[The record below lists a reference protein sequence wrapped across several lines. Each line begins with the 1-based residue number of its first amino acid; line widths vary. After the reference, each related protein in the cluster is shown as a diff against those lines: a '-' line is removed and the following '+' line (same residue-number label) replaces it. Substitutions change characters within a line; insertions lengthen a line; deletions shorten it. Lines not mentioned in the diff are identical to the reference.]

1 MSVSKS
7 QKVSF
12 DKRLKNQILKN
23 WSKVPS
29 SQLLPRYIRDIC
41 EKRNIGTEKQLGKIG
56 EPLKKYQIRKSDNT
70 VETMKYVNKLRLPD
84 VLIDIIKDYLYCT
97 QDMILH
103 KHLQSSVNSS
113 ITHDIYKEGEYM
125 VGKKDNHIYEYQIRN
140 YIEGPLRYDNGI
152 RIRWSHCLIMYI
164 CSQCGNYTNDDFY
177 EDPYCSRNLLCICEN
192 HPYNQIQ
199 NEYQTF
205 YTRNITNSEM
215 KLKY

>member
-1 MSVSKS
+1 MAIKSKIAI
-7 QKVSF
+7 KGY
-12 DKRLKNQILKN
+12 KTIELKDCQMIKPNSIFNQWKYNIGK
-23 WSKVPS
+23 KKI
-29 SQLLPRYIRDIC
+29 YIKDGYSNYKIV
-41 EKRNIGTEKQLGKIG
+41 RNINTE
-56 EPLKKYQIRKSDNT
+56 LKLIFI
-70 VETMKYVNKLRLPD
+70 NKLKLPD

-113 ITHDIYKEGEYM
+113 ITNDIYKEGEYM

-164 CSQCGNYTNDDFY
+164 CSQCGNYTNDEFY
-177 EDPYCSRNLLCICEN
+177 EDPYCSRNLLCNCEN
-192 HPYNQIQ
+192 HPYHQIQ
-199 NEYQTF
+199 NEYQNF

>member
-1 MSVSKS
+1 MAIKSKIAI
-7 QKVSF
+7 KGY
-12 DKRLKNQILKN
+12 KTIELKDCQMIKPNSIFNQWKYNIGK
-23 WSKVPS
+23 KKI
-29 SQLLPRYIRDIC
+29 YIKDGYSNYKIV
-41 EKRNIGTEKQLGKIG
+41 RNINTE
-56 EPLKKYQIRKSDNT
+56 LKLIFI
-70 VETMKYVNKLRLPD
+70 NKLKLPD

-113 ITHDIYKEGEYM
+113 ITNDIYKEGEYM

-164 CSQCGNYTNDDFY
+164 CSQCGNYTNDEFY
-177 EDPYCSRNLLCICEN
+177 EDPYCSRNLLCKCEN

-199 NEYQTF
+199 NEYQNF

>member
-1 MSVSKS
+1 MAIKSKIAI
-7 QKVSF
+7 KGY
-12 DKRLKNQILKN
+12 KTIELKDCQMIKPNSIFNQWKYNIGK
-23 WSKVPS
+23 KKI
-29 SQLLPRYIRDIC
+29 YIKDGYSNYKIV
-41 EKRNIGTEKQLGKIG
+41 RNINTE
-56 EPLKKYQIRKSDNT
+56 LKLIFI
-70 VETMKYVNKLRLPD
+70 NKLKLPD